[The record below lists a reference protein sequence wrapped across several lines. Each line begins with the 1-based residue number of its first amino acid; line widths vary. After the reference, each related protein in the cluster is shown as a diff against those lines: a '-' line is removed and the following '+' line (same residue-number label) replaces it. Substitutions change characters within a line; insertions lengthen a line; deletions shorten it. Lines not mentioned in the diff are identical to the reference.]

1 MQKTTTVK
9 STIGEFLF
17 RLSTSDECG
26 KEAILDTLEMLI
38 DRYPEE
44 RKILMHLIEEASKGK
59 QKTSLKSGV
68 LVPDFSKEDIHNTI
82 SDGCTTVSW
91 DK

>member
-9 STIGEFLF
+9 ATIGEFLF
-17 RLSTSDECG
+17 RLSISDENG
-26 KEAILDTLEMLI
+26 KKAIMDTLEMLI

-44 RKILMHLIEEASKGK
+44 RNILMHLMEEAEKGK

-68 LVPDFSKEDIHNTI
+68 LVPDFSKEGIHNTI

-91 DK
+91 NK